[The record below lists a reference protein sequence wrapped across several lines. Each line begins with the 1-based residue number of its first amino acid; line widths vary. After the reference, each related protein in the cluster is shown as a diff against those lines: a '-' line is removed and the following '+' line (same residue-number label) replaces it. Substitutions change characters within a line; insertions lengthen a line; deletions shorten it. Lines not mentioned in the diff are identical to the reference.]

1 VSTAE
6 AICRRRGTCRLCGAT
21 RVVKA
26 LALAPVPLANDFVG
40 AEALSREQPRFPL
53 DVFLC
58 EACGH
63 AQLLD
68 VIDSKVLFEHY
79 LYVSGTSPAFV
90 RHFEEYADYVA
101 RRFTPP
107 GKGFVV
113 EIGSNDGTLLK
124 IFRERGWRVLGVD
137 PAREIGEA
145 TRRLGIPTI
154 TAFFSPQLAD
164 TIAAEHG
171 PADVIT
177 ANNVLAHIDDLESVI
192 RGFSRLLAP
201 GGVLVFEVA
210 YLVDLV
216 QKILFDTIYHEHIDY
231 HSVGPLIPFLAK
243 HGLQLIE
250 ATRVDTHGGSIR
262 CVAQR
267 AGGPHHIGASV
278 EQALRL
284 EDEMSLRSMETYAAL
299 ARRIDQLGV
308 ELLALLRRLK
318 KEGKRVAGFGAPAK
332 ATTLMYHLGVTADMV
347 EFIVD
352 DSPLKQGKFTPGLHI
367 PVFASD
373 AIYERRPDYLVLL
386 AWNFAR
392 PIMEKHA
399 AFRQAGGRFII
410 PLPKLEVV

>member
-1 VSTAE
+1 VSATE

-21 RVVKA
+21 KLGKA
-26 LALAPVPLANDFVG
+26 LSLAPIPLANDFVA

-58 EACGH
+58 ESCGH
-63 AQLLD
+63 LQLLD

-90 RHFEEYADYVA
+90 RHFRDYAEYVA
-101 RRFTPP
+101 VRFAPR
-107 GKGFVV
+107 GNGFVV

-137 PAREIGEA
+137 PALEIGEA
-145 TRRLGIPTI
+145 TRRMGIPTI
-154 TAFFSPQLAD
+154 TAFFAPDLAD
-164 TIAAEHG
+164 KIVAEHG
-171 PADVIT
+171 RPDVIT
-177 ANNVLAHIDDLESVI
+177 ANNVLAHIDELDAVI

-201 GGVLVFEVA
+201 GGVVVFEVA

-216 QKILFDTIYHEHIDY
+216 EKILFDTIYHEHIDY
-231 HSVGPLIPFLAK
+231 HSVGPLIPFLAT

-267 AGGPHHIGASV
+267 IGGPHRVGASV

-284 EDEMSLRSMETYAAL
+284 EEQVGLRSMSTYAAL
-299 ARRIDQLGV
+299 ARRVDRLGA
-308 ELLALLRRLK
+308 ELLALLRRLRA
-318 KEGKRVAGFGAPAK
+318 EGKRVAGFGAPAK
-332 ATTLMYHLGVTADMV
+332 ATTLMYHLGITADMV
-347 EFIVD
+347 DFIVD
-352 DSPLKQGKFTPGLHI
+352 DSPLKQGKFTPGLHV
-367 PVFASD
+367 PVLPSD
-373 AIYERRPDYLVLL
+373 AIYQRRPDYLVVL
-386 AWNFAR
+386 AWNFAK

-399 AFRQAGGRFII
+399 RFSQAGGRFIV
-410 PLPKLEVV
+410 PLPELQVL

>member
-1 VSTAE
+1 MSSAE
-6 AICRRRGTCRLCGAT
+6 AICRHRGTCRLCGAT
-21 RVVKA
+21 KLGKA
-26 LALAPVPLANDFVG
+26 LSLAPIPLANDFVG

-63 AQLLD
+63 VPLLD
-68 VIDSKVLFEHY
+68 VLDSKVLFEHY

-90 RHFEEYADYVA
+90 RHFQEYADYVTS
-101 RRFTPP
+101 RFSPQ
-107 GKGFVV
+107 GRGSVV
-113 EIGSNDGTLLK
+113 EIGSNDGTFLK
-124 IFRERGWRVLGVD
+124 IFRDRGWRVLGVD
-137 PAREIGEA
+137 PAHEIGEA
-145 TRRLGIPTI
+145 TRRMGIPTI
-154 TAFFSPQLAD
+154 TAFFSPELAD
-164 TIAAEHG
+164 QIVAEHG
-171 PADVIT
+171 RPDVIT
-177 ANNVLAHIDDLESVI
+177 ANNVLAHIDDLDSVI

-201 GGVLVFEVA
+201 NGILVFEVA

-216 QKILFDTIYHEHIDY
+216 EKILFDTIYHEHIDY

-267 AGGPHHIGASV
+267 IGGPHRVGASV

-284 EDEMSLRSMETYAAL
+284 EDEIGLRSMATYARL
-299 ARRIDQLGV
+299 AKRVDQLGV
-308 ELLALLRRLK
+308 DLLALLRRLK
-318 KEGKRVAGFGAPAK
+318 AEGRRVAGFGAPAK
-332 ATTLMYHLGVTADMV
+332 ATTLMYHLGMTADML

-367 PVFASD
+367 PVLPSE
-373 AIYERRPDYLVLL
+373 AIYQRRPDYLVLL

-399 AFRQAGGRFII
+399 AFRQAGGRFIV
-410 PLPKLEVV
+410 PLPKLEVL